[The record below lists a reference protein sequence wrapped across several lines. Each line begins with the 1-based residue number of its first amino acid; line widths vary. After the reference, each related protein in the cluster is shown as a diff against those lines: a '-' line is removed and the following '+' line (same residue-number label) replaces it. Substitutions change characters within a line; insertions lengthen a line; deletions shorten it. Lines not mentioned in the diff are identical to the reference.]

1 MTNIN
6 YGEAKALPYIHFF
19 VYLQI
24 LDLLTTLVGLKFG
37 VSEASPFVRWL
48 MNWGP
53 AAGVAVSKLVAL
65 GLAGICVTI
74 NKHHLIRWITYWY
87 AGLIVWNL
95 CTILAGAHA

>member
-1 MTNIN
+1 M
-6 YGEAKALPYIHFF
+6 PYLQFF

-53 AAGVAVSKLVAL
+53 AVGVAGSKLVAIA
-65 GLAGICVTI
+65 LAGVCILLRRQ
-74 NKHHLIRWITYWY
+74 HLVRWITYWY
-87 AGLIVWNL
+87 AGLVVWNL
-95 CTILAGAHA
+95 CIILAGAHA